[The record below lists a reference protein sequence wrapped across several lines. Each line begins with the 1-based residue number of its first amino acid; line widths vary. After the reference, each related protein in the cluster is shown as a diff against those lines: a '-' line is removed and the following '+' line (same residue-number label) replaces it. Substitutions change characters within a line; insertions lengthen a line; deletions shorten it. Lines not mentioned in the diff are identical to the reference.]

1 MSFQGR
7 ECCFLF
13 KKMFGF
19 VIVAAVVLCCV
30 APVVALAVVV
40 VVYGGAFH
48 HFSDVRLML
57 LKVPLKSLA
66 ANFKS
71 TTQQTS
77 IPNTVE
83 AVMLFRSLAM
93 GGNTVKPAHTK
104 APSTV
109 ITENTSRID
118 VQINALRTIC
128 TPFTINTV
136 SKSGKAASAPD
147 RTVAIAKKK
156 ERLLN
161 VQNKRRL

>member
-7 ECCFLF
+7 ECCLLF

-19 VIVAAVVLCCV
+19 VIVAAVVLCCI
-30 APVVALAVVV
+30 APVVALVVV
-40 VVYGGAFH
+40 VVCGAAFYD
-48 HFSDVRLML
+48 FSDVRLMI
-57 LKVPLKSLA
+57 LKMPPKSLA
-66 ANFKS
+66 ENLKS

-93 GGNTVKPAHTK
+93 GGNTAKPAHTK

-128 TPFTINTV
+128 TAFTINTL

>member
-19 VIVAAVVLCCV
+19 VIVAAVVALV
-30 APVVALAVVV
+30 VVA
-40 VVYGGAFH
+40 VYGRAFY
-48 HFSDVRLML
+48 HFSDVRLMIL
-57 LKVPLKSLA
+57 NMPLKSLA
-66 ANFKS
+66 ENLKS

-83 AVMLFRSLAM
+83 AVMLFTSLAM

-128 TPFTINTV
+128 TAFTTNTV
-136 SKSGKAASAPD
+136 SKSGKAASAPE
-147 RTVAIAKKK
+147 RTVAIEKKK